1 MAALRW
7 TLRVAGA
14 LLLVAM
20 AVLHGRL
27 WLDGYRS
34 IDVIGPLF
42 ALDTVLAALLAIA
55 VLLAPRR
62 YVAVVAL
69 AGAAVALGTAAGLL
83 LSTRVTLFGFRESLE
98 AQDAKLS
105 LVVEAAAGV
114 VLVVLAVLAVRDLHR
129 SPARTSPGTGAR
141 TARW

>member
-1 MAALRW
+1 MRW
-7 TLRVAGA
+7 TLRCGGA

-42 ALDTVLAALLAIA
+42 AADVVLGVLLAIA
-55 VLLAPRR
+55 VLASPRR
-62 YVAVVAL
+62 YLGVVAL
-69 AGAAVALGTAAGLL
+69 AGAAVALGTAGGLL
-83 LSTRVTLFGFRESLE
+83 LSTRVTLFGFRETLQ

-105 LVVEAAAGV
+105 LAVEVAAGV
-114 VLVVLAVLAVRDLHR
+114 VLIVLAVLAVQDLHR
-129 SPARTSPGTGAR
+129 PSTHTSPVPRARTTH
-141 TARW
+141 